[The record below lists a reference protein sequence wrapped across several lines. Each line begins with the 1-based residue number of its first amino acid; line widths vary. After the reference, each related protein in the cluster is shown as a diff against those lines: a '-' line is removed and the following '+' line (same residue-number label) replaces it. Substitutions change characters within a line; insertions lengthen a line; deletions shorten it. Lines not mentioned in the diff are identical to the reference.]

1 MNASAVACRPLYLV
15 LGDEE
20 LLVQRAVQA
29 VVDTAR
35 RADPGTEVRRLRA
48 TDLAPG
54 ELAEL
59 VSPSLFADGRV
70 IVLEAAH
77 EAGKDVAEAVLGY
90 VRAPADGIVLV
101 AEHAGGNR
109 GKALAE
115 DLRAAGAVVT
125 ECPRI
130 TRSEDRAAFVREEV
144 RRAGSRISADAVP
157 ALLDAV
163 GSDLRE
169 LAAAGGRRSL
179 ASPLPRRPSAA
190 IGPGRWR
197 RCAGRRRSA
206 WHRSWWPTRWRT
218 RYAPSR
224 GSAPPGEVIP
234 TGWRASS
241 GCRRGR

>member
-77 EAGKDVAEAVLGY
+77 EAGKDVAE
-90 VRAPADGIVLV
+90 
-101 AEHAGGNR
+101 
-109 GKALAE
+109 
-115 DLRAAGAVVT
+115 VV
-125 ECPRI
+125 
-130 TRSEDRAAFVREEV
+130 V
-144 RRAGSRISADAVP
+144 
-157 ALLDAV
+157 
-163 GSDLRE
+163 
-169 LAAAGGRRSL
+169 
-179 ASPLPRRPSAA
+179 
-190 IGPGRWR
+190 
-197 RCAGRRRSA
+197 
-206 WHRSWWPTRWRT
+206 
-218 RYAPSR
+218 
-224 GSAPPGEVIP
+224 
-234 TGWRASS
+234 
-241 GCRRGR
+241 

>member
-1 MNASAVACRPLYLV
+1 MRISRRRLPGLRRAVPSAPLDERYSIVAYTLRDAMLAAQHLPPSGRPTRSPRRCAVPPGAVYAPVVRVRCEDGGVNATAVACQPLYLV

-35 RADPGTEVRRLRA
+35 RADPDTEVRRLRV

-77 EAGKDVAEAVLGY
+77 EAGKDTAEAVLGY
-90 VRAPADGIVLV
+90 VHAPADGIVLV
-101 AEHAGGNR
+101 VEHAGGNR

-115 DLRAAGAVVT
+115 GLRAAGAVVT
-125 ECPRI
+125 ECPRL
-130 TRSEDRAAFVREEV
+130 TRFEDRAAFVRDEV
-144 RRAGSRISADAVP
+144 RRAGSRISADAATV
-157 ALLDAV
+157 LLDAV

-169 LAAAGGRRSL
+169 L
-179 ASPLPRRPSAA
+179 
-190 IGPGRWR
+190 
-197 RCAGRRRSA
+197 
-206 WHRSWWPTRWRT
+206 
-218 RYAPSR
+218 
-224 GSAPPGEVIP
+224 
-234 TGWRASS
+234 
-241 GCRRGR
+241 